1 MTEEQSPS
9 PETPDLPSAAPA
21 EETSEGTSLAPHET
35 PTARRRWRAWLLA
48 AIPHVLTALIAVTLT
63 LAIQRM
69 LPQPEPAIAPYV
81 RPTLAPTAVQP
92 TNALLTPTVQQPQ
105 PDQRVIGQEIIDLTA
120 RIDELWTS
128 VYIARAAGQLGDA
141 ENALRTND
149 TTEVER
155 VLVAVDASLALAYE
169 RSSDLNKG
177 PIGEFR
183 SQISQIHDDLYVRP
197 EGLDQKL
204 RLLRQR
210 MLSLV
215 EEP

>member
-1 MTEEQSPS
+1 MTEQQSPS
-9 PETPDLPSAAPA
+9 PETPDMSSAAPS
-21 EETSEGTSLAPHET
+21 EETDERPLVAPHDT
-35 PTARRRWRAWLLA
+35 PTARRRWRMWLLA
-48 AIPHVLTALIAVTLT
+48 AVPHVLTAILAVAVT
-63 LAIQRM
+63 LAIQQL
-69 LPQPEPAIAPYV
+69 LPQSRPAFTPYV
-81 RPTLAPTAVQP
+81 RPTLAATTVQP
-92 TNALLTPTVQQPQ
+92 TNAPVAPTLQQPQ

-141 ENALRTND
+141 ESALRNND